1 MKRVKEVLGIDVRCV
16 PEWNILMSEL
26 ERTYEDKATLVGFV
40 VASLQ
45 VWFETMAVLLE
56 DENLDPWPDRLL
68 DRIQEVSH
76 ALRVV
81 VEACIAHVPVYVDLI
96 SWFALLMSVT

>member
-1 MKRVKEVLGIDVRCV
+1 MKRVKEILGIDVRCV

-40 VASLQ
+40 VTSLQ

-56 DENLDPWPDRLL
+56 DESLDPWPDRLL

-76 ALRVV
+76 VLRVV
-81 VEACIAHVPVYVDLI
+81 VEVCIVHTHTHIHTRPKLP
-96 SWFALLMSVT
+96 T